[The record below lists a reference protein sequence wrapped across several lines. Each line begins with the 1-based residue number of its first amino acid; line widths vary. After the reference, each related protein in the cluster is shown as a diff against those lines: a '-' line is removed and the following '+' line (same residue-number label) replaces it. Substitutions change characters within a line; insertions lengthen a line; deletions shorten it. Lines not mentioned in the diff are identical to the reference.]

1 MKNVILTLAI
11 LLAMSCSA
19 FAQDAATTAPATVT
33 WGGGENSAGLET
45 ATPAKVMSFRDKGFS
60 FRDLRKMGL
69 RLRDVRQAIGELQ
82 AEGIVTEDMT
92 KSEVS
97 IEVTNRLMQTHAMA
111 FQDPQLDWDSFLAFI
126 ERLIPLI
133 MTLIALFS

>member
-11 LLAMSCSA
+11 LLAMSCSV
-19 FAQDAATTAPATVT
+19 FAQDTATAPPVVT
-33 WGGGENSAGLET
+33 WGGGNNSAGLET
-45 ATPAKVMSFRDKGFS
+45 ATPVKAMSFRSDGFS
-60 FRDLRKMGL
+60 FRDFRKMGL

-82 AEGIVTEDMT
+82 AEGVITEDMT
-92 KSEVS
+92 KAEVS
-97 IEVTNRLMQTHAMA
+97 AEVTNRLMQTHARA

-133 MTLIALFS
+133 MTLISLFS